1 MDGVMGEIEWL
12 ESESEPKLLFKY
24 KKVTTTLDLSRFC
37 DSLKENRIYFSKP
50 SNLNDSMEGMGTDLI
65 GGVAAGLET
74 LKDSYRV
81 LALSESCFSPV
92 MWSHYADNRS
102 GICLGFIKGNPF
114 DNDNSS
120 AFKIAEKV
128 KYVSNRN
135 EFSSDTKQAIEN
147 DLYYK
152 NSDWSYERE
161 WRIIKE
167 TNESYITYDRSDL
180 ACIIFGEKTDE
191 IIKELIKN
199 TFSDIPFYCV
209 ESEPKKYRLVIRNL
223 ATRELIDGV
232 DELFSDIEK
241 QSH

>member
-1 MDGVMGEIEWL
+1 MEDMM
-12 ESESEPKLLFKY
+12 SEEQWNKAKAEPKLLFKY

-37 DSLKENRIYFSKP
+37 DALKENRIYFSRP
-50 SNLNDSMEGMGTDLI
+50 SNLNDSMEGTGTNLI
-65 GGVAAGLET
+65 GGAAAGFET
-74 LKDSYRV
+74 LKDNYRV
-81 LALSESCFSPV
+81 LALSESCLSPV

-102 GICLGFIKGNPF
+102 GICLGFRKGNPF

-120 AFKIAEKV
+120 AFKTAEKV

-167 TNESYITYDRSDL
+167 TNE
-180 ACIIFGEKTDE
+180 
-191 IIKELIKN
+191 
-199 TFSDIPFYCV
+199 
-209 ESEPKKYRLVIRNL
+209 
-223 ATRELIDGV
+223 
-232 DELFSDIEK
+232 
-241 QSH
+241 